1 MLLRLEQVEK
11 QTMYGRSFNIRR
23 EGVSCRLKQ
32 KVDFFA
38 GLASN
43 ICGDPNDSVNFC
55 LTAPPPEFKFPAKGG
70 RQFAISWAASRLWI
84 RYSVQ
89 NDSIFC
95 SDSVCFGKK
104 TH

>member
-1 MLLRLEQVEK
+1 MAAA
-11 QTMYGRSFNIRR
+11 SNIRR
-23 EGVSCRLKQ
+23 GRGQLPPQTKGG
-32 KVDFFA
+32 FFA
-38 GLASN
+38 GPASN

-70 RQFAISWAASRLWI
+70 RQFARAASRLWI

-89 NDSIFC
+89 NDIIFC